1 MVLGDIFHGPRWRD
15 ATKNG
20 SRIPIQQICHPNRF
34 FKQKFMG
41 ELAGFE
47 NNPSDWRSRKKMMR
61 TSHLSEKNA
70 ATFFHTWE
78 KRLEVADPEVFPLH
92 EGKMSFFW
100 KKKKRQQC
108 RNFMAVSQELQFGKL
123 KKPQQFHLKFHVS
136 TKWHSHQQFTGFPA
150 IGHKVHAYEN
160 SGSKWFFSQLDYHS
174 MVVSGSLNRW

>member
-1 MVLGDIFHGPRWRD
+1 MILGDIFHGPSPRD

-70 ATFFHTWE
+70 ATFVHT
-78 KRLEVADPEVFPLH
+78 
-92 EGKMSFFW
+92 
-100 KKKKRQQC
+100 
-108 RNFMAVSQELQFGKL
+108 
-123 KKPQQFHLKFHVS
+123 
-136 TKWHSHQQFTGFPA
+136 
-150 IGHKVHAYEN
+150 
-160 SGSKWFFSQLDYHS
+160 
-174 MVVSGSLNRW
+174 